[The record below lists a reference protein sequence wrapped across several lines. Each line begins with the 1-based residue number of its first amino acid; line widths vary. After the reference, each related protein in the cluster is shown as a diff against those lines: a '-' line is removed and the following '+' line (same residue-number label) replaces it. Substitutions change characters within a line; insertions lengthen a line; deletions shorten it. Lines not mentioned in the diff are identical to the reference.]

1 MSAGRHPNSRLAALS
16 LPAIAV
22 LELDTAPAALWS
34 VDRKR
39 CILNGAATALLG
51 FSAAEF
57 CADKKLWLARVEAR
71 DRDGFLTF
79 WRALYEETRPMG
91 CRYGFLPRGTAR
103 AFELQET
110 AQQLLAADGTPVV
123 LSRYTPSLTRE
134 GRGLAHK
141 ISNHLQAIRGEADLL
156 RLSGTLPQ
164 RTYESI
170 SRSIDGIHDLTEK
183 IEKV

>member
-1 MSAGRHPNSRLAALS
+1 MA
-16 LPAIAV
+16 LPATAV

-39 CILNGAATALLG
+39 CVLNGAATALLG

-57 CADKKLWLARVEAR
+57 CADKELWLARVEAD
-71 DRDGFLTF
+71 DRDSFLTF
-79 WRALYEETRPMG
+79 CRALYEEAQPMA

-103 AFELQET
+103 SIELQET
-110 AQQLLAADGTPVV
+110 AQQLLAADGTSVV
-123 LSRYTPSLTRE
+123 LSRYTPALTCER
-134 GRGLAHK
+134 RGLAHK
-141 ISNHLQAIRGEADLL
+141 IGNHLQAIRGEVDLM
-156 RLSGTLPQ
+156 RLSGALPH

-183 IEKV
+183 IEKA